1 MAAIILS
8 GGNNRRIGRDKA
20 FLEVDHRTIIER
32 EIEVLSRVFSRII
45 VVTNSP
51 AKYAHLDV
59 DLASDIVPG
68 KGPLGGIYT
77 GLTVSGDRCNF
88 VVGCDLPFLNAGL
101 IDYMKGLIDQ
111 YDVIVPKIGHFMETL
126 YAFYSRECLESIEEL
141 IEKGDLRIR
150 SFFNEVRVRHI
161 DKSEIDKFD
170 PEGIAFFNVNTEEKL
185 ASARIVAG
193 GVVGLGNRIR

>member
-20 FLEVDHRTIIER
+20 FLEVDRRTIIER

-51 AKYAHLDV
+51 ERYTHLDV
-59 DLASDIVPG
+59 DLTSDIVPG

-77 GLTVSGDRCNF
+77 GLTFSSDSCNF

-101 IDYMKGLIDQ
+101 IDYMKGLSDR
-111 YDVIVPKIGHFMETL
+111 YDVIVPKIGDFMETL
-126 YAFYSRECLESIEEL
+126 YAFYSKECLNPIEAR
-141 IEKGDLRIR
+141 IEKNDLRIR
-150 SFFNEVRVRHI
+150 SFFQEVRVRHI
-161 DKSEIDKFD
+161 DKGEIEKFG
-170 PEGIAFFNVNTEEKL
+170 PEGITFFNVNTEEKL
-185 ASARIVAG
+185 SSARILAEDVI
-193 GVVGLGNRIR
+193 GVGNRIR